1 MKKDLI
7 SANNF
12 ARISNHVFV
21 EEVTLIDFETL
32 KNDNLIV
39 LQKDSNYV
47 CYINLKIELKE
58 NDIIFCKTDYID
70 LLFKY
75 LKTIKNLKNIK
86 LITSQSDLKV
96 DKRLFQKKP
105 SCVSKWYSTNV
116 VHKDNK
122 LISLPLGLANEFS
135 EKNLNHLD
143 FKKFGIQD
151 KEIQKENYVYSNF
164 NINTKYLFRKRLLS
178 SIINN
183 KKFKI
188 RNNDLNLNEY
198 RQDLNI
204 YKYVLCPPGNGI
216 DTHRIWEAI
225 YSNSIPIVFREY
237 YLDYFSK
244 VPVIV
249 LDSID
254 DLENFDLNKNVKK
267 YDSKALFI
275 NWWIDLIRSESINS
289 ENKKNILI
297 KKNQLF
303 LYLKIKFVKTKL
315 FKIIKILRTIY
326 IKIDRKLQVG
336 NKDVQKIK

>member
-1 MKKDLI
+1 MKKELI

-12 ARISNHVFV
+12 ARMSDHVFV
-21 EEVTLIDFETL
+21 EEVTLTDFEKL
-32 KNDNLIV
+32 KNDKLIV
-39 LQKDSNYV
+39 LQKDINYV
-47 CYINLKIELKE
+47 CYINLKIELNE
-58 NDIIFCKTDYID
+58 NDIIFCKTDYVD

-86 LITSQSDLKV
+86 LISTQSDLKI
-96 DKRLFQKKP
+96 DKRLFQQKP

-122 LISLPLGLANEFS
+122 LISLPIGLANEFS

-143 FKKFGIQD
+143 FKKFSIQNE
-151 KEIQKENYVYSNF
+151 EIQKENYIYSNF
-164 NINTKYLFRKRLLS
+164 NINTNYSFRKKLLS
-178 SIINN
+178 SISNN

-198 RQDLNI
+198 KQDLHN

-244 VPVIV
+244 IPVLV
-249 LDSID
+249 LSSID
-254 DLENFDLNKNVKK
+254 DLKNFNLNQNVKK
-267 YDSKALFI
+267 YDPEVLFI
-275 NWWIDLIRSESINS
+275 NWWIDLIRRESIKS
-289 ENKKNILI
+289 ETKKNIFI
-297 KKNQLF
+297 KKSQIS
-303 LYLKIKFVKTKL
+303 LYLIIKLVKTKL
-315 FKIIKILRTIY
+315 YKFSKVLRTIY

-336 NKDVQKIK
+336 NKDIQ

>member
-1 MKKDLI
+1 MKKVLI

-12 ARISNHVFV
+12 ARMSNQVFV
-21 EEVTLIDFETL
+21 EEVTLTDFEKL

-39 LQKDSNYV
+39 FQKDNNYV
-47 CYINLKIELKE
+47 CYINIKIELNE
-58 NDIIFCKTDYID
+58 NDIIFCKTDYVD

-75 LKTIKNLKNIK
+75 LKSIKNLKNIK

-96 DKRLFQKKP
+96 DKRLFKKKP
-105 SCVSKWYSTNV
+105 RCVSKWYSTNV

-122 LISLPLGLANEFS
+122 LISLPIGLANEFS

-143 FKKFGIQD
+143 FKKFSIQNE
-151 KEIQKENYVYSNF
+151 EIQKENYIYSNF

-178 SIINN
+178 LISNN

-188 RNNDLNLNEY
+188 RNNDLNLDEY
-198 RQDLNI
+198 KQDLNN

-225 YSNSIPIVFREY
+225 YSNSIPVVFREY
-237 YLDYFSK
+237 YLDYFSE

-249 LDSID
+249 LNSID
-254 DLENFDLNKNVKK
+254 ELKNFNLNKNVKK
-267 YDSKALFI
+267 YNPEVLFT
-275 NWWIDLIRSESINS
+275 NWWIDLIRRESINS
-289 ENKKNILI
+289 ENKKNLFI

-303 LYLKIKFVKTKL
+303 LYLKIKHVKTKL
-315 FKIIKILRTIY
+315 NKIIKFLKTIY
-326 IKIDRKLQVG
+326 IKIDRKIQVG
-336 NKDVQKIK
+336 NKDIQ

>member
-1 MKKDLI
+1 MKRELI

-12 ARISNHVFV
+12 ARMSNHVFV
-21 EEVTLIDFETL
+21 EEVTLSDFEKL
-32 KNDNLIV
+32 KNDNLFV
-39 LQKDSNYV
+39 LQKDINYV
-47 CYINLKIELKE
+47 CYINLKFELNE
-58 NDIIFCKTDYID
+58 NDIIFCKTDYVD

-86 LITSQSDLKV
+86 LITTQSDLKV

-116 VHKDNK
+116 VHKHNK
-122 LISLPLGLANEFS
+122 LISLPIGLANEFS

-143 FKKFGIQD
+143 FKKFSIQNE
-151 KEIQKENYVYSNF
+151 EIQKEIYIYSNF
-164 NINTKYLFRKRLLS
+164 NINTKYSFRKRLLS
-178 SIINN
+178 SISNN

-188 RNNDLNLNEY
+188 RNSDLNLNEY
-198 RQDLNI
+198 KQDLNN

-237 YLDYFSK
+237 YLDYFSE

-249 LDSID
+249 LSSID
-254 DLENFDLNKNVKK
+254 DLKNFNLNENVKK
-267 YDSKALFI
+267 YDPEVLFI
-275 NWWIDLIRSESINS
+275 NWWVDSIRSKSIKSES
-289 ENKKNILI
+289 KKNIFI
-297 KKNQLF
+297 KKKQLT
-303 LYLKIKFVKTKL
+303 LYLNIKLVKTK
-315 FKIIKILRTIY
+315 FYKITKVLRTIY

-336 NKDVQKIK
+336 NKDLQ